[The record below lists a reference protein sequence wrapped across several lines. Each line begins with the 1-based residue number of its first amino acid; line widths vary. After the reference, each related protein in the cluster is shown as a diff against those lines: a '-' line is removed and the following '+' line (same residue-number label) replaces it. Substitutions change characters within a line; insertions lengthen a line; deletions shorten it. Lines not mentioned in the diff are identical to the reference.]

1 MTVKLMRAAAQTGE
15 IHGPPPVSCMYTK
28 PAASRRL
35 RLLPPIAPWKR
46 MRTFLLMSI
55 RSRRL

>member
-35 RLLPPIAPWKR
+35 RLLPPIAPWK
-46 MRTFLLMSI
+46 I
-55 RSRRL
+55 